1 MKHRTEPAA
10 LLVSIALVV
19 GGCGQESAIDQIVEA
34 SHSSSGGHGVP
45 DVVRE
50 QQRKERIRQNTQWT
64 AENQSQYPE
73 EYCLA
78 QLEAVRRYS
87 EQLEVSN
94 HKLAVALSAAKRKMN
109 EAQTQTSVLARFLE
123 NSKRA
128 YRIAETAK
136 TERVQINGRLVSRQE
151 AQAAIVE
158 AFQRLQDAQNSIPAQ
173 RLLIEKVDVKFQKI
187 TAEQKKLAR
196 LNEKI
201 RSTLEDVRMKKV
213 INGEH
218 DIGDALNAIS
228 DSMGALQED
237 PSILTLD
244 ELLTPSS
251 EVVRQETFEAIMS
264 K

>member
-1 MKHRTEPAA
+1 MKHRIEYVA
-10 LLVSIALVV
+10 LSVSIALVV
-19 GGCGQESAIDQIVEA
+19 GGCGQESAIDQIVDA
-34 SHSSSGGHGVP
+34 ANNSSGVHGVP
-45 DVVRE
+45 DIVRE

-64 AENQSQYPE
+64 AENQAQYPE

-94 HKLAVALSAAKRKMN
+94 HKLAVALSATKRKMN
-109 EAQTQTSVLARFLE
+109 EAQTQASVLSRFLE
-123 NSKRA
+123 DSRRA

-136 TERVQINGRLVSRQE
+136 TERVQVNGRRVSRKE
-151 AQAAIVE
+151 AQDAIVE
-158 AFQRLQDAQNSIPAQ
+158 AFQRLQDAQNAMPSQ
-173 RLLIEKVDVKFQKI
+173 RLLIEKIDVKFQKI
-187 TAEQKKLAR
+187 AAEQKKLAR

-213 INGEH
+213 INGKH
-218 DIGDALNAIS
+218 DIDDALNAIS

-244 ELLTPSS
+244 ELLTPPSDA
-251 EVVRQETFEAIMS
+251 VRQETFEAIMS